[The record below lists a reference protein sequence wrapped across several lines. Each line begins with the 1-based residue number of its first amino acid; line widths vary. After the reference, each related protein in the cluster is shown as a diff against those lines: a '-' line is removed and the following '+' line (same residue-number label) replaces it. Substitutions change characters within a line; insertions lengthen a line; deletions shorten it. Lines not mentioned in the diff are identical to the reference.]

1 MRATGCWLDGGYEE
15 RGVSKS
21 QNGAPYR
28 IGTAANAGDGQPQGA
43 RRRDKRNRRARAPRH
58 KITNGHPGPLHLD
71 RSSHASSPLASPRR
85 PPGARPAMG
94 FAVHPAP
101 GRPGDD
107 ARSLPPAGAADS
119 ARTSS
124 SVSFSLDGDGGR
136 QLARRPGQTLVVPS
150 RRHRAGASSASR
162 PARLFQK
169 LRHALPLLT
178 LTPRCG
184 RLQVGT
190 PAEVAAAA
198 SSSFSSSSSSSAP
211 QGVSFSGAARPCRRV
226 TGTLY
231 GHRRG
236 RVVLALQETPRC
248 LPSLVVELALQTH
261 ALLRELGNPA
271 GARIVLE
278 TERRQQQQQQQAAS
292 SDPAAAAAGGRKRGA
307 RAPPLLDEAAWTM
320 FCNGRKTGYAVRRE
334 ATDDDLTV
342 METLRAVSMGAG
354 VLPAGRCSSPPADT
368 AAADD
373 EVPYMRGCFD
383 HFVGSRDSE
392 SLYMIAPQGGG
403 TGPELAVFF
412 VRL

>member
-1 MRATGCWLDGGYEE
+1 
-15 RGVSKS
+15 
-21 QNGAPYR
+21 
-28 IGTAANAGDGQPQGA
+28 
-43 RRRDKRNRRARAPRH
+43 
-58 KITNGHPGPLHLD
+58 
-71 RSSHASSPLASPRR
+71 
-85 PPGARPAMG
+85 MG
-94 FAVHPAP
+94 FAIHPAP
-101 GRPGDD
+101 GRPSD
-107 ARSLPPAGAADS
+107 SLQSASAGAIIPAES
-119 ARTSS
+119 TRTSS
-124 SVSFSLDGDGGR
+124 SSVSSLDGGPR
-136 QLARRPGQTLVVPS
+136 AAPGQTLEVPS
-150 RRHRAGASSASR
+150 RRHRAWHHGSSSSR
-162 PARLFQK
+162 SARLFQK
-169 LRHALPLLT
+169 LRHALPVLT

-190 PAEVAAAA
+190 PAEIAAAGA
-198 SSSFSSSSSSSAP
+198 SSSSSSASSSASVP
-211 QGVSFSGAARPCRRV
+211 KGVFFSGASRPCRRV

-248 LPSLVVELALQTH
+248 LPSLVVELALHTH

-278 TERRQQQQQQQAAS
+278 TERRAVSEASNDDGAAS
-292 SDPAAAAAGGRKRGA
+292 RATKRAGRGRG
-307 RAPPLLDEAAWTM
+307 RAPPLLDVPSWTM
-320 FCNGRKTGYAVRRE
+320 FCNGKKTGYAVRRE

-354 VLPAGRCSSPPADT
+354 VLPGAR
-368 AAADD
+368 AASLAATDSVAAAPADD

-383 HFVGSRDSE
+383 HFIGSRDSE

>member
-1 MRATGCWLDGGYEE
+1 MG
-15 RGVSKS
+15 
-21 QNGAPYR
+21 
-28 IGTAANAGDGQPQGA
+28 
-43 RRRDKRNRRARAPRH
+43 
-58 KITNGHPGPLHLD
+58 
-71 RSSHASSPLASPRR
+71 
-85 PPGARPAMG
+85 G
-94 FAVHPAP
+94 FAIHPAP
-101 GRPGDD
+101 GRPSD
-107 ARSLPPAGAADS
+107 SLPPSAAGTGT
-119 ARTSS
+119 TSS
-124 SVSFSLDGDGGR
+124 SSASASASSLDDGVRGHR
-136 QLARRPGQTLVVPS
+136 TPGHTLEEPPS
-150 RRHRAGASSASR
+150 RRHRAGGRHPGASSR
-162 PARLFQK
+162 PARLLQR

-184 RLQVGT
+184 RMQQVGT
-190 PAEVAAAA
+190 PSEIAAA
-198 SSSFSSSSSSSAP
+198 SSSASSCSSSAP
-211 QGVSFSGAARPCRRV
+211 APKGGVSFTGAARPCRRV

-278 TERRQQQQQQQAAS
+278 TERRAVS
-292 SDPAAAAAGGRKRGA
+292 LSAGAKHGGGG
-307 RAPPLLDEAAWTM
+307 RAPPLLDEPSWTM
-320 FCNGRKTGYAVRRE
+320 FCNGKKTGYAVRRE
-334 ATDDDLTV
+334 ANDDDLTV

-354 VLPAGRCSSPPADT
+354 VLPRTRAASLAATD
-368 AAADD
+368 AAVAADD

-383 HFVGSRDSE
+383 HFIGSRDSE

>member
-1 MRATGCWLDGGYEE
+1 
-15 RGVSKS
+15 
-21 QNGAPYR
+21 
-28 IGTAANAGDGQPQGA
+28 
-43 RRRDKRNRRARAPRH
+43 
-58 KITNGHPGPLHLD
+58 
-71 RSSHASSPLASPRR
+71 
-85 PPGARPAMG
+85 MG
-94 FAVHPAP
+94 FAAIYPAP
-101 GRPGDD
+101 ARPGVDND
-107 ARSLPPAGAADS
+107 ARTRAAASPADS
-119 ARTSS
+119 ARSSSSSTSS
-124 SVSFSLDGDGGR
+124 FDGRAIYDAGGDHPPGHSLEPPPSQRR
-136 QLARRPGQTLVVPS
+136 Q
-150 RRHRAGASSASR
+150 HRAA
-162 PARLFQK
+162 ARLFQK

-190 PAEVAAAA
+190 PSEVAAAA
-198 SSSFSSSSSSSAP
+198 SSSSASSSSSSSSTAGRLVP
-211 QGVSFSGAARPCRRV
+211 KGASFSGAPRPCRRV

-248 LPSLVVELALQTH
+248 LPSLVIELALQTH

-278 TERRQQQQQQQAAS
+278 TDRR
-292 SDPAAAAAGGRKRGA
+292 PPPPPVAAGGARRTKRHL
-307 RAPPLLDEAAWTM
+307 PLLDEPGWTM
-320 FCNGRKTGYAVRRE
+320 FCNGKKTGYAVRRE
-334 ATDDDLTV
+334 ANGDDLTV

-354 VLPAGRCSSPPADT
+354 VLPGTAAGRGSPA
-368 AAADD
+368 AAGAADD

>member
-1 MRATGCWLDGGYEE
+1 MVGF
-15 RGVSKS
+15 
-21 QNGAPYR
+21 GAIY
-28 IGTAANAGDGQPQGA
+28 
-43 RRRDKRNRRARAPRH
+43 
-58 KITNGHPGPLHLD
+58 
-71 RSSHASSPLASPRR
+71 
-85 PPGARPAMG
+85 
-94 FAVHPAP
+94 PAP
-101 GRPGDD
+101 GRPADD
-107 ARSLPPAGAADS
+107 ARSLPPSAGATTPADS
-119 ARTSS
+119 TRTSS
-124 SVSFSLDGDGGR
+124 SFDGRASYDAGQQQHPPARAPGHSLE
-136 QLARRPGQTLVVPS
+136 VPS
-150 RRHRAGASSASR
+150 RRHRAGRHGGASR

-169 LRHALPLLT
+169 LRHALPVLTT

-190 PAEVAAAA
+190 PAEVAAAGA
-198 SSSFSSSSSSSAP
+198 AASSSSSASSSSCSRLVP
-211 QGVSFSGAARPCRRV
+211 KGASFSGASRPCRRV

-278 TERRQQQQQQQAAS
+278 TERR
-292 SDPAAAAAGGRKRGA
+292 PAPGPDADSGGARRKRY
-307 RAPPLLDEAAWTM
+307 APPLLDEPAWTM
-320 FCNGRKTGYAVRRE
+320 FCNGKKTGYAVRRE

-354 VLPAGRCSSPPADT
+354 VLPGTRCSSPTPDA

-383 HFVGSRDSE
+383 HVIGSRDSE